1 MTVGRARDRRRRRSW
16 IQRLILLTNVFLIA
30 ASLAA
35 AALLRYASDRASDI
49 QRVEL
54 GRSLTAVPEE
64 VAAGERV
71 LNILLV
77 GSDSSAG
84 LDPSDPVQVGRQGER
99 FGDVIIVAHIDE
111 RSGQIALLSF
121 PRDLWLPLAG
131 VNRSDRI
138 NRAFEVGGP
147 AMLIDT
153 IEQNFDLP
161 IHHYVNV
168 DFAGFQGLVEAV
180 DSVEVYFETPARDW
194 NVNAKPEPRSQTG
207 FIVTEAGCHALDP
220 PTALAYVRSRYYQT
234 QTPDG
239 TWVTDPTSDFGRIS
253 RQQDFL
259 KRLMYR
265 AIDLGARNPFVLA
278 DMVDTGLEN
287 VAIDESLTPQLL
299 VDLGSAYRGFDPE
312 TLQTY
317 SFPVVDAQIDG
328 NQVLEPVLDKAEPL
342 LAFLRGA
349 PNDDPATIDLSV
361 VTEVD
366 APTAR
371 VATSGAIARGLS
383 GAGFDIERLDRS
395 GLGNG
400 ITINHG
406 PNGAAAA
413 RVVANALSAVLDDL
427 EPVEAASIPD
437 VSVVPVEDLD
447 GRSVRVVVGALDD
460 GDSES
465 VATSV
470 STVVGN
476 STQAGPA
483 ESSGRNQS
491 PHGTA
496 DPAAELGAPSTTMDN
511 IATTDDPMG
520 NGSTSPTLSAGNRD
534 EDDSGSHPLDSNE
547 TACRTT

>member
-1 MTVGRARDRRRRRSW
+1 M
-16 IQRLILLTNVFLIA
+16 ILLTNVLLIA
-30 ASLAA
+30 TSLAA
-35 AALLRYASDRASDI
+35 AALLQYAYDRASDI

-64 VAAGERV
+64 VAAGERM

-153 IEQNFDLP
+153 VEQNFDLP

-180 DSVEVYFETPARDW
+180 GSVDVYFETPARDW
-194 NVNAKPEPRSQTG
+194 NVDAKPEPRSQTG
-207 FIVTEAGCHALDP
+207 FIVTEPGCHALDP

-234 QTPDG
+234 KTPEG

-299 VDLGSAYRGFDPE
+299 VDLGSAYRSFDPE

-317 SFPVVDAQIDG
+317 SFPVVDAEIDG
-328 NQVLEPVLDKAEPL
+328 NQVLEPLVDQAEPI

-349 PNDDPATIDLSV
+349 ANDDPTTIDLSV
-361 VTEVD
+361 VTPRD
-366 APTAR
+366 ATAET
-371 VATSGAIARGLS
+371 VAASSAITNGLS
-383 GAGFDIERLDRS
+383 AAGFDLEPIDRTEVAA
-395 GLGNG
+395 G

-413 RVVANALSAVLDDL
+413 GVVADALAVVLA
-427 EPVEAASIPD
+427 EIRPVEGITIPE
-437 VSVVPVEDLD
+437 VEVAPVGDLG
-447 GRSVRVVVGALDD
+447 GRSIRLLVGSLGD
-460 GDSES
+460 GIDPSGES
-465 VATSV
+465 TVATA
-470 STVVGN
+470 VGN
-476 STQAGPA
+476 SPQDLSV
-483 ESSGRNQS
+483 EYSGRNPQL
-491 PHGTA
+491 GA
-496 DPAAELGAPSTTMDN
+496 EAAPAADFGSSSTSTDN
-511 IATTDDPMG
+511 IVGDDGQMA

-534 EDDSGSHPLDSNE
+534 EDESRGQPVDSNE
-547 TACRTT
+547 TACRST

>member
-1 MTVGRARDRRRRRSW
+1 MSAGRTGARRRGRSW
-16 IQRLILLTNVFLIA
+16 VQRLILLTNVFLIA
-30 ASLAA
+30 TSLAA
-35 AALLRYASDRASDI
+35 AALLQYAYDRASDI

-131 VNRSDRI
+131 LNRSDRI

-161 IHHYVNV
+161 VHHYVNV
-168 DFAGFQGLVEAV
+168 DFAGFQGLVEAIG
-180 DSVEVYFETPARDW
+180 SVEVYFETPARDW

-239 TWVTDPTSDFGRIS
+239 RWVTDPSSDFGRIG

-299 VDLGSAYRGFDPE
+299 VDLGSAYRSFDPE

-317 SFPVVDAQIDG
+317 SFPVVDAEIDG

-349 PNDDPATIDLSV
+349 PNDDPSTIDLAV
-361 VTEVD
+361 VTAE
-366 APTAR
+366 TASSSTSTT
-371 VATSGAIARGLS
+371 VSAVTSGLAA
-383 GAGFDIERLDRS
+383 AGFDVDRLNRTSLTEGIIIE
-395 GLGNG
+395 
-400 ITINHG
+400 HG

-413 RVVANALSAVLDDL
+413 RVAADALAAVVAGLP
-427 EPVEAASIPD
+427 PVDGVSIPQ
-437 VSVVPVEDLD
+437 VGFAPTEDLT
-447 GRSVRVVVGALDD
+447 GRSVRILIGTID
-460 GDSES
+460 GE
-465 VATSV
+465 VATSGEPTA
-470 STVVGN
+470 STELGN
-476 STQAGPA
+476 SSQADAVG
-483 ESSGRNQS
+483 SVTR
-491 PHGTA
+491 
-496 DPAAELGAPSTTMDN
+496 D
-511 IATTDDPMG
+511 ATFRG
-520 NGSTSPTLSAGNRD
+520 NGRSRSGIHLSVDTNGQHRR
-534 EDDSGSHPLDSNE
+534 
-547 TACRTT
+547 C